1 VQWIHSHILA
11 LNRRAHARVPHP
23 IPGPQ
28 PEHLRHFLVVN
39 PIIIIAGAATT
50 TGDTKLRG
58 RAELRA
64 VHVSEEAPKQ
74 PRLAILLLMKVAA
87 FA

>member
-1 VQWIHSHILA
+1 
-11 LNRRAHARVPHP
+11 
-23 IPGPQ
+23 
-28 PEHLRHFLVVN
+28 LRHFLVVN
-39 PIIIIAGAATT
+39 PIIIAGTT
-50 TGDTKLRG
+50 IGDSKLRG

-64 VHVSEEAPKQ
+64 VHVSEEAPEQ

>member
-1 VQWIHSHILA
+1 VVAVAMEASAAVGAHHDLSP
-11 LNRRAHARVPHP
+11 RAATTATTATTTAD
-23 IPGPQ
+23 
-28 PEHLRHFLVVN
+28 N
-39 PIIIIAGAATT
+39 ATT